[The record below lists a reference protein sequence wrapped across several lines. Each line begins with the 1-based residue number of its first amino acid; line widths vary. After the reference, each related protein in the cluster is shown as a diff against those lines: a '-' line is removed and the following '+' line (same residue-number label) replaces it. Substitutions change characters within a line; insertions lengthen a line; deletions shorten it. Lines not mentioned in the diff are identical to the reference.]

1 MMPPRRTLPP
11 APEGGLASSQNEGS
25 CDGEGGIR
33 TLEAGISPPNAL
45 AGRRLQPL
53 GHFSR
58 ARIVPHPPAQIGL
71 ARERA
76 KARAREPSTTERAG
90 FEPATR
96 LSAGTRFPVALLR
109 PLGHLSGAATAY
121 RGLRS
126 GGLQP
131 ARPVLESLSSFRACL
146 PARFQRRS
154 LGE

>member
-1 MMPPRRTLPP
+1 MPTDTACRVTRRGTS
-11 APEGGLASSQNEGS
+11 AWIDEGS
-25 CDGEGGIR
+25 VDGEGGIR

-58 ARIVPHPPAQIGL
+58 ARIVPHPPAQTPPG
-71 ARERA
+71 AERA

-121 RGLRS
+121 RRLP
-126 GGLQP
+126 LH
-131 ARPVLESLSSFRACL
+131 VLTDLFRASTS
-146 PARFQRRS
+146 RRGRDS
-154 LGE
+154 PTEGAVAALGQ